1 MDRFDGLVTPTR
13 VDLVDLAHHRVVLR
27 LTGAAGDLG
36 LIKVALVDLDHIV
49 ADLDRLA
56 HAHSREL
63 AFAGALARP
72 LFGQSHRQ
80 RAAPASGAG
89 VAPHQDELVAA
100 IRETTSAFPPAYG
113 AALEIPNSNLDH
125 KVQ

>member
-49 ADLDRLA
+49 ADQDRLT
-56 HAHSREL
+56 HAHRREL
-63 AFAGALARP
+63 AFSGALERP
-72 LFGQSHRQ
+72 IFDESLGP
-80 RAAPASGAG
+80 RAAHDDGSV
-89 VAPHQDELVAA
+89 VAQHQAELVATMPEQTFA
-100 IRETTSAFPPAYG
+100 FLIAHGVAFSLSIR
-113 AALEIPNSNLDH
+113 ALAHS
-125 KVQ
+125 V